1 MDNRIE
7 IKVETD
13 DEVEPYDGT
22 CACLFCSDSVWGK
35 PALKCWQ
42 WNSNPFHRACD
53 KHSRYAEVGRTCGRR
68 TVEVWKGASAG
79 TAAPSAI
86 IDLTGA
92 GDGAAEVAR
101 LTERGAREDAV
112 PAVSGA
118 VAAPDGVGQGARGG
132 RADAES
138 GGSGK
143 GKEPAQA
150 EAGPDA
156 EAGGAATR
164 GRAGAVGGGGTV
176 KGHMDNGSAKARI
189 GGESSGGGSGRGQS
203 GRSSGTHGS
212 RAADQQGGEGSRKRA
227 AADGDE
233 GGSSE
238 EAKQARGGKPGQC
251 EHNRQRSRCRECG
264 GGSICQHN
272 RQKHR
277 WCRDCGGEGICQHNR
292 RKSECKECGGRSI
305 CQHNRRRSRCTTCK
319 ADNDDSMPP
328 DLEEL

>member
-13 DEVEPYDGT
+13 DEVEPCDGT
-22 CACLFCSDSVWGK
+22 YACLFCSDSVRGK

-164 GRAGAVGGGGTV
+164 GRAEGELVLSAAAARSRGTWTMAQQRLASAGRAAAEGVGEASLVAAVAHTAAGQ
-176 KGHMDNGSAKARI
+176 RI
-189 GGESSGGGSGRGQS
+189 SRVEWVAGSGRLQTETREEAAKRRSKQEEGS
-203 GRSSGTHGS
+203 RGNVSTIGKGADARSAEGRSSC
-212 RAADQQGGEGSRKRA
+212 AARPVTS
-227 AADGDE
+227 
-233 GGSSE
+233 
-238 EAKQARGGKPGQC
+238 
-251 EHNRQRSRCRECG
+251 
-264 GGSICQHN
+264 
-272 RQKHR
+272 
-277 WCRDCGGEGICQHNR
+277 
-292 RKSECKECGGRSI
+292 
-305 CQHNRRRSRCTTCK
+305 
-319 ADNDDSMPP
+319 
-328 DLEEL
+328 

>member
-1 MDNRIE
+1 MSKEAIDNRIE

-53 KHSRYAEVGRTCGRR
+53 KHSRYAEVCRTCGRR

-118 VAAPDGVGQGARGG
+118 VAAPDGAGQGARGG
-132 RADAES
+132 RAD
-138 GGSGK
+138 
-143 GKEPAQA
+143 
-150 EAGPDA
+150 
-156 EAGGAATR
+156 
-164 GRAGAVGGGGTV
+164 
-176 KGHMDNGSAKARI
+176 
-189 GGESSGGGSGRGQS
+189 
-203 GRSSGTHGS
+203 
-212 RAADQQGGEGSRKRA
+212 
-227 AADGDE
+227 
-233 GGSSE
+233 
-238 EAKQARGGKPGQC
+238 
-251 EHNRQRSRCRECG
+251 
-264 GGSICQHN
+264 GSICGTLLGLFSCVHL
-272 RQKHR
+272 
-277 WCRDCGGEGICQHNR
+277 WCKPCKISKEEQMGEEY
-292 RKSECKECGGRSI
+292 SEGKE
-305 CQHNRRRSRCTTCK
+305 
-319 ADNDDSMPP
+319 
-328 DLEEL
+328 

>member
-7 IKVETD
+7 TKVEPD

-22 CACLFCSDSVWGK
+22 YACLVCSDSVRGK

-42 WNSNPFHRACD
+42 CNSNPVHRACD
-53 KHSRYAEVGRTCGRR
+53 KHSRCTEVCRTCGRR

-79 TAAPSAI
+79 TAA

-118 VAAPDGVGQGARGG
+118 VAAPDGAGQGARGG

-150 EAGPDA
+150 EAGPMLRPVVRRQ
-156 EAGGAATR
+156 EGELRESWCCRRRRHGQGAHGQWLSKGSHRRGEQRRREWERPVWSQQWHTR
-164 GRAGAVGGGGTV
+164 
-176 KGHMDNGSAKARI
+176 
-189 GGESSGGGSGRGQS
+189 
-203 GRSSGTHGS
+203 
-212 RAADQQGGEGSRKRA
+212 QQG
-227 AADGDE
+227 
-233 GGSSE
+233 SE
-238 EAKQARGGKPGQC
+238 SAGWRG
-251 EHNRQRSRCRECG
+251 
-264 GGSICQHN
+264 
-272 RQKHR
+272 
-277 WCRDCGGEGICQHNR
+277 
-292 RKSECKECGGRSI
+292 
-305 CQHNRRRSRCTTCK
+305 
-319 ADNDDSMPP
+319 
-328 DLEEL
+328 